1 MCSTPKIGLALGG
14 GVVRG
19 FAHLGVLEVLEA
31 EGLQIDFVGGTSV
44 GSIMGY
50 CYAAGMQIGHMKEM
64 AEELGWWKLAR
75 PIVPRQA
82 FISFDLLEEY
92 LIRTLGDLHLED
104 LARPLVIMAT
114 DVQTGESVALNS
126 GSVAAAV
133 CASCSVPGFVQP
145 KLINGRYLVDGGISC
160 NVPIDPVRGLGAD
173 YVIGVDIFEQ
183 AEHKRLGPLGMGIT
197 ALEIMVRRSGNGLAH
212 AECIIKPNLQHA
224 TYINFN
230 KRHEL
235 MNHGR
240 TAAQASLPEIRTEL
254 AALGEKQR
262 SGGAEGQRRNDSL
275 TTTH

>member
-1 MCSTPKIGLALGG
+1 MSRKPKIGLALGG

-31 EGLQIDFVGGTSV
+31 EGLEIEFVGGTSV
-44 GSIMGY
+44 GAIMAY
-50 CYAAGMQIGHMKEM
+50 CYAAGMSIAHMKEM

-75 PIVPRQA
+75 PIVPRQG

-92 LIRTLGDLHLED
+92 LIRTLGHLHFED
-104 LARPLVIMAT
+104 LARPLVVMAA
-114 DVQTGESVALNS
+114 DAYTGEGVALTH
-126 GSVAAAV
+126 GPVAPAV

-145 KLINGRYLVDGGISC
+145 KQLNGRYLVDGAIAC
-160 NVPIDPVRGLGAD
+160 NVPIDAVRGLGAD

-183 AEHKRLGPLGMGIT
+183 ADHTRLGPLGLGLT
-197 ALEIMVRRSGNGLAH
+197 AMESLVRRSGNGLSH
-212 AECIIKPNLQHA
+212 AECLITPHLQHT

-235 MNHGR
+235 MSHGR

-254 AALGEKQR
+254 AAMH
-262 SGGAEGQRRNDSL
+262 AFA
-275 TTTH
+275 

>member
-1 MCSTPKIGLALGG
+1 MNRKPKIGLALGG

-31 EGLQIDFVGGTSV
+31 EGLEIDFVGGTSV
-44 GSIMGY
+44 GSIMAY
-50 CYAAGMQIGHMKEM
+50 CYSAGMSIGHMKEM

-75 PIVPRQA
+75 PIVPRHG

-92 LIRTLGDLHLED
+92 LVRSLGNLHFED
-104 LARPLVIMAT
+104 LVRPLVVMTT
-114 DVQTGESVALNS
+114 DMHTGRSVALTS
-126 GSVAAAV
+126 GPVAPAV

-145 KLINGRYLVDGGISC
+145 KLLNGRYLVDGAISC
-160 NVPIDPVRGLGAD
+160 NVPIDAVRGLGAD

-183 AEHKRLGPLGMGIT
+183 TDHTRLGPLGIGLT
-197 ALEIMVRRSGNGLAH
+197 AMEIMVRHSGNGLDH

-235 MNHGR
+235 MSHGR

-254 AALGEKQR
+254 AML
-262 SGGAEGQRRNDSL
+262 
-275 TTTH
+275 